1 MPVQCRLLCWLRA
14 PLQILHDRSRWR
26 QKVLGTGARN
36 SDPHPMVGAK
46 LVNWW
51 VHPQNLDVFDV
62 WGVGEGH
69 HPTLLSIAPAREFG

>member
-1 MPVQCRLLCWLRA
+1 M
-14 PLQILHDRSRWR
+14 
-26 QKVLGTGARN
+26 GTGARN

-46 LVNWW
+46 LVNGW
-51 VHPQNLDVFDV
+51 VHLQNLDVFDV